1 SGTVIRIKNRY
12 GSGDDECHIVD
23 ILFMSAAE
31 STGKNCTAVLLT
43 GTGEDGAEGMKA
55 VRDAGGWTIA
65 QDRKS
70 CIVYDM
76 PEKAAALGAVC
87 ETVPLNEI
95 AERIEEKTTS
105 G

>member
-1 SGTVIRIKNRY
+1 
-12 GSGDDECHIVD
+12 
-23 ILFMSAAE
+23 
-31 STGKNCTAVLLT
+31 
-43 GTGEDGAEGMKA
+43 MKA